1 MALDVYGDDK
11 TRPHLAPTREDFD
24 GQHWDFVKGSDGYW
38 KLTNWYSRSLSLATD
53 AKGSEIH
60 LEDPKTVSPSAAHW
74 ILERIRPI
82 TESGFDATKSLLEHH
97 SLCPFARLSLL
108 DDAGYVPALN
118 INPSFTATVRVG
130 RCHPLVEQEESRK
143 AESIALDAAES
154 ARLIHTEAYVQAK
167 SNAYRAGTKIPTL
180 VEFEGST
187 TGAEAEKH
195 DESGDRSTN

>member
-82 TESGFDATKSLLEHH
+82 TESGF
-97 SLCPFARLSLL
+97 
-108 DDAGYVPALN
+108 ALN